1 MIPKANVKMIGLKR
15 ISNTL
20 FSVAGYEKLGFYPAW
35 QKRTYKSYKLAL
47 EYSLKLRDYYQAE
60 VVEF

>member
-1 MIPKANVKMIGLKR
+1 MIPKANVKMIGLHKVTQ
-15 ISNTL
+15 SL
-20 FSVAGYEKLGFYPAW
+20 FSVAGYEKLGYYPAW
-35 QKRTYKSYKLAL
+35 QKRTYHNYKAAL